1 MSLCEICETAEAA
14 AAEGGG
20 SLCNK
25 CGDAMEHI
33 LALFPEYPED
43 ERWEVVVS
51 LLASISS
58 APGATER
65 AWAAFLQG

>member
-14 AAEGGG
+14 AAAEGG

-51 LLASISS
+51 LLASISG